1 MVVHIASVG
10 LQLATSVDL
19 RRKRSRD
26 MAEIVADHAQWA
38 LPDDRAVIWAIY
50 RDGLTAQQVAH
61 LRSESPRLLRARVRR
76 IVARLVSEQFRFV
89 LRKRDGW
96 PQLRRAVGGAC
107 VLQGRSM
114 RDAASFLR
122 LSLHQ
127 VRREMGVIR
136 ALMDEESRPVDVAT
150 RAATRAPARA
160 ASFSG
165 ARMTAPSQAYRAPDR
180 ASAPTGMIA

>member
-1 MVVHIASVG
+1 MVVHIASAG
-10 LQLATSVDL
+10 LQLDTSIDL

-26 MAEIVADHAQWA
+26 LAEIVADHAQWA
-38 LPDDRAVIWAIY
+38 LPDDRAIIWAIY

-61 LRSESPRLLRARVRR
+61 LRSESPRVLRARVRR
-76 IVARLVSEQFRFV
+76 IVARLVSDQFRFV

-114 RDAASFLR
+114 RDAAAFLR

-127 VRREMGVIR
+127 VRREMGVIH
-136 ALMDEESRPVDVAT
+136 ALMDEDSRPTDSGPRAAMRTSPFPAT
-150 RAATRAPARA
+150 RPAAQAPHRH
-160 ASFSG
+160 AS
-165 ARMTAPSQAYRAPDR
+165 DR
-180 ASAPTGMIA
+180 AGASLGLIA

>member
-1 MVVHIASVG
+1 MVVHIASAG
-10 LQLATSVDL
+10 LQLDTSVDL

-38 LPDDRAVIWAIY
+38 LPDDRAIIWAIY

-76 IVARLVSEQFRFV
+76 IVARLVSDQFRFV

-114 RDAASFLR
+114 RDAAGFLH

-136 ALMDEESRPVDVAT
+136 ALMDEEARPVDVAT
-150 RAATRAPARA
+150 RVAVRTPARA
-160 ASFSG
+160 ASFPS
-165 ARMTAPSQAYRAPDR
+165 ARPTTPAHHRHASDR
-180 ASAPTGMIA
+180 AGASIGMIA